1 LAIYAVFAGG
11 IIAGANDPDSWWFRG
26 TIIFSAIIIGVA
38 TIYDLKNMA
47 KLERSVET
55 NTDDITKLRSEI
67 TSLKDKIRSLEDKAT
82 SPSVTK

>member
-1 LAIYAVFAGG
+1 
-11 IIAGANDPDSWWFRG
+11 
-26 TIIFSAIIIGVA
+26 
-38 TIYDLKNMA
+38 MA

-55 NTDDITKLRSEI
+55 NIDDITMLRSEI